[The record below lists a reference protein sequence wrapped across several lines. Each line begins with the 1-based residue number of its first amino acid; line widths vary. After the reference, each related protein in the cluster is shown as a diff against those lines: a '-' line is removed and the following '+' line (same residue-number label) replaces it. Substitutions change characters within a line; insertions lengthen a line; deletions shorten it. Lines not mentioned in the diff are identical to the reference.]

1 MKIIFRPIPH
11 DPVEIIMGQSIWFH
25 PCEDAD
31 AISVTA
37 NPEGFTTQNRVG
49 QLLGYDQEVMINA
62 AKACNEKYEIAILNK
77 STPPLLLVPQ
87 TYGKKDSL
95 FLINDLFA
103 ACNQLKVKKLHFTH
117 FGFIQK
123 ELPKSEVEQILRVM
137 RHTLGESSIDTVV
150 FDVDA
155 RVIDEIQQILQL
167 NNLNSSLEERKHE
180 ADLDWCVRVLS
191 TLNQNHRFFNSN
203 YYPSDEER
211 GRSSKSFKENIVSK

>member
-1 MKIIFRPIPH
+1 M
-11 DPVEIIMGQSIWFH
+11 EILMGQFIWFH

-95 FLINDLFA
+95 FLINDLIA
-103 ACNQLKVKKLHFTH
+103 ACNHLKVKKLHFTH

-123 ELPKSEVEQILRVM
+123 ELPKNEVEQILWVM
-137 RHTLGESSIDTVV
+137 LDPHIQSTIETVV
-150 FDVDA
+150 WDVDS
-155 RVIDEIQQILQL
+155 RVKDSLQ
-167 NNLNSSLEERKHE
+167 
-180 ADLDWCVRVLS
+180 
-191 TLNQNHRFFNSN
+191 T
-203 YYPSDEER
+203 
-211 GRSSKSFKENIVSK
+211 IVSDLGLSGGLDD

>member
-11 DPVEIIMGQSIWFH
+11 NPTEIIMGQFIWFH

-49 QLLGYDQEVMINA
+49 QLLGYDQEVMIDA
-62 AKACNEKYEIAILNK
+62 AKACNDKYEIAILNK

-95 FLINDLFA
+95 FLINDLIA
-103 ACNQLKVKKLHFTH
+103 ACNHLKVKRLHFTH

-123 ELPKSEVEQILRVM
+123 ELPKSEVEQILRVILDS
-137 RHTLGESSIDTVV
+137 HIQSTIETVIW
-150 FDVDA
+150 DVDS
-155 RVIDEIQQILQL
+155 RVKDALQTIV
-167 NNLNSSLEERKHE
+167 
-180 ADLDWCVRVLS
+180 ADLALS
-191 TLNQNHRFFNSN
+191 GGVN
-203 YYPSDEER
+203 D
-211 GRSSKSFKENIVSK
+211 